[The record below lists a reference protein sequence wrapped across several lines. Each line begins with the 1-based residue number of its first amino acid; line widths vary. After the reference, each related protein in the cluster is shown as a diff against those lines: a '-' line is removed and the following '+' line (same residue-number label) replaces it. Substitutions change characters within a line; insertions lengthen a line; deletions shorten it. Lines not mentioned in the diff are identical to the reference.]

1 MATKKKQAE
10 NPAEEPK
17 AELIFEEIPAEEPK
31 AEQAAEPQLPHINDL
46 YSMKFRDD
54 QGNILMVRK
63 AYGYRQRGK
72 LEVFCPPKEH

>member
-10 NPAEEPK
+10 VPAEEPK
-17 AELIFEEIPAEEPK
+17 EELMFEEIPAEEP
-31 AEQAAEPQLPHINDL
+31 AEVPAEEPQLPHINDL
-46 YSMKFRDD
+46 YHMKFRDD

-72 LEVFCPPKEH
+72 LEVFCPPKEV